1 MIKYAR
7 IVLTGGFY
15 LLRDFPKVIKHSKH
29 PERYD
34 LMDRF
39 LQVKK
44 VVQEINRSSFH
55 AEFLVEGM
63 EDIPEGQVLFVG
75 NHVSLYDPVAM
86 ATIIDRPV
94 GFLCK
99 KEVEKM
105 PLASQVAK
113 SLDSTFID
121 REDLRSEIKAIA
133 NLTRKME
140 KDKRLSYVIFPEG
153 TRSKRPDFELLPFH
167 SGSFKV
173 ATKLQIPVVPFAFY
187 LTDRILNQRYHY
199 HRYPV
204 QVRFLK
210 PILPSEYENLDTKQI
225 ADIARERIA
234 SALSEMKA
242 KDRGL
247 VKSLNGYSDKKVDKI
262 LHR

>member
-55 AEFLVEGM
+55 AEFLIEGM

-153 TRSKRPDFELLPFH
+153 TRSKRPDFELL
-167 SGSFKV
+167 
-173 ATKLQIPVVPFAFY
+173 
-187 LTDRILNQRYHY
+187 
-199 HRYPV
+199 RYPV